1 MRDAASCLSTNL
13 QKSGVNC
20 SVVKFGD
27 AKAVLLCECNSKRN
41 DCTSRYLGK
50 MRDKIALAFFCVHLF
65 LVSFD
70 VLLTSA
76 HFARH
81 KLEQDQRQA
90 IIFHLFMHL
99 FSSCC
104 VVDCGCGVVYN
115 SPLV

>member
-1 MRDAASCLSTNL
+1 MRDT
-13 QKSGVNC
+13 
-20 SVVKFGD
+20 
-27 AKAVLLCECNSKRN
+27 
-41 DCTSRYLGK
+41 
-50 MRDKIALAFFCVHLF
+50 IALAFFCVHLF

-104 VVDCGCGVVYN
+104 VDCGCGVVYN